1 MIKFWLAVTLDE
13 QLKRFR
19 EREKIAHKKF
29 KITEEDWRNRKKW
42 PKYEQAICDMIER
55 TSTEIAP
62 WNVIAGNDKPFARV
76 EVLRTLVK
84 RIEERL

>member
-1 MIKFWLAVTLDE
+1 
-13 QLKRFR
+13 
-19 EREKIAHKKF
+19 
-29 KITEEDWRNRKKW
+29 
-42 PKYEQAICDMIER
+42 MIER